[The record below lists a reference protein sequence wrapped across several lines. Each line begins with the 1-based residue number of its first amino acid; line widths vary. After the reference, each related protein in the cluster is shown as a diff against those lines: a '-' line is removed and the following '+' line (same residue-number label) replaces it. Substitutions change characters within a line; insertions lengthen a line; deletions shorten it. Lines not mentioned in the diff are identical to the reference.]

1 MKFNIEGVC
10 DIIAFMDMRLTM
22 AKMKLMGLLR
32 IALHLRHFKPFEPVK
47 EPNSTKQT
55 LDLRARRMRG
65 Y

>member
-1 MKFNIEGVC
+1 MKFNIGGGVC
-10 DIIAFMDMRLTM
+10 DIIAFRLTM